1 MSDTEIEVGIQP
13 LLLAEPREGVGKV
26 LEGLLNEKSSYHF
39 NQISN
44 LTLDEIAWLDNSMSF
59 PRRITREDLVSQATD
74 LAEGK
79 ATEFSQRVERGEVSS
94 SKKS

>member
-1 MSDTEIEVGIQP
+1 
-13 LLLAEPREGVGKV
+13 VGKV
-26 LEGLLNEKSSYHF
+26 LEELLNKTGIYHF

-44 LTLDEIAWLDNSMSF
+44 LTSDEISWLDNSMSF
-59 PRRITREDLVSQATD
+59 PGRIEREDWVSQATD

-94 SKKS
+94 SKKSN